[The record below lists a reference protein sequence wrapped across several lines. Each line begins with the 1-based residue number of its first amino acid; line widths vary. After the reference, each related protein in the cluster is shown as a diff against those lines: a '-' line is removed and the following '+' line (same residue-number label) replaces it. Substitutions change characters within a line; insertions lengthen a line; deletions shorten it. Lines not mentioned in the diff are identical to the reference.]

1 MKGRDRNTV
10 NAIKD
15 LRGKIYRNEENKKY
29 DFVPFDHPLMIY
41 GENRHNYIMIGNDK
55 YVSLKGVRAVM
66 KLRPSYSA
74 DQIKIVYE
82 SGDDV
87 IFDAGEGQQEE
98 VFKEIIKM
106 LK

>member
-1 MKGRDRNTV
+1 MRESDMGTV
-10 NAIKD
+10 NAIKE
-15 LRGKIYRNEENKKY
+15 LKRKMTHNEENN
-29 DFVPFDHPLMIY
+29 PFFYPIMPVAY
-41 GENRHNYIMIGNDK
+41 GESHNYIMIDDDK

-87 IFDAGEGQQEE
+87 IFDAGEGQQEN
-98 VFKEIIKM
+98 VFREIIQM

>member
-1 MKGRDRNTV
+1 MRERDRNTV

-15 LRGKIYRNEENKKY
+15 LRGKIYRNEENN
-29 DFVPFDHPLMIY
+29 PFFYPIMPMAY
-41 GENRHNYIMIGNDK
+41 GESNNYIMIDDDK

-98 VFKEIIKM
+98 VFREIIKM

>member
-1 MKGRDRNTV
+1 MSAV
-10 NAIKD
+10 NAIKELQRRMNHD
-15 LRGKIYRNEENKKY
+15 EGNKTY
-29 DFVPFDHPLMIY
+29 NFVPLDHPIMPY
-41 GENRHNYIMIGNDK
+41 GGHNYIMIGNDK

-87 IFDAGEGQQEE
+87 IFDAGEGQQEN
-98 VFKEIIKM
+98 VFREIIQM

>member
-1 MKGRDRNTV
+1 MKERDRNTV

-29 DFVPFDHPLMIY
+29 DFVPFDHPLMPY
-41 GENRHNYIMIGNDK
+41 GGHNYIMINDDK

-98 VFKEIIKM
+98 VFKEIIQM

>member
-1 MKGRDRNTV
+1 MSAV
-10 NAIKD
+10 NAIKELQRKMNHDEGDAQRD
-15 LRGKIYRNEENKKY
+15 LRFFE
-29 DFVPFDHPLMIY
+29 HPIMPGAY
-41 GENRHNYIMIGNDK
+41 GESHNYIMIDDDK

-98 VFKEIIKM
+98 VFKEIIQM

>member
-1 MKGRDRNTV
+1 VKERDRNTV

-29 DFVPFDHPLMIY
+29 DFVPFDHPLMPY
-41 GENRHNYIMIGNDK
+41 GGNRHNYIMIGNDK
-55 YVSLKGVRAVM
+55 YVSLKDVRAVM

-98 VFKEIIKM
+98 VFREIIQM

>member
-1 MKGRDRNTV
+1 MSAV
-10 NAIKD
+10 NAIKELQRKMIHD
-15 LRGKIYRNEENKKY
+15 EGDKTYN
-29 DFVPFDHPLMIY
+29 FVPLEHPIMPY
-41 GENRHNYIMIGNDK
+41 GGHNNYIMINDDK

-98 VFKEIIKM
+98 VFKEIIQM

>member
-1 MKGRDRNTV
+1 VKERDRNTV

-15 LRGKIYRNEENKKY
+15 LRGKIYRNEENN
-29 DFVPFDHPLMIY
+29 PFTRIVEHPIMPGAF
-41 GENRHNYIMIGNDK
+41 GESHSYIMIGDDK

-98 VFKEIIKM
+98 VFKEIIQM

>member
-1 MKGRDRNTV
+1 MKERDRNTV

-29 DFVPFDHPLMIY
+29 DFVPFDHPLMLN
-41 GENRHNYIMIGNDK
+41 GGHNYIMINDDK

-98 VFKEIIKM
+98 VFREIIQM